1 MAHKKD
7 KEVQPTAATVSLSIL
22 ASSAETVLL

>member
-7 KEVQPTAATVSLSIL
+7 KEVQEMVEIL
-22 ASSAETVLL
+22 MLKTRR